1 MALGTFAPHMAK
13 LRYHLTFIDEESE
26 LSTASSDCSP
36 RVQSCPPSVCRGN
49 WEWSSALQVPLGRGL
64 GYFGVGEMQTNAVKH
79 LCDKKKLQENKLLYN
94 GIGEMKDHTKP
105 SKSLQSSEVF
115 LGPKFNVFGVPE
127 PSITLSLFSHAPRE
141 VLKLRERSEHLRDL
155 DFVEPMEAP
164 KPGRK

>member
-1 MALGTFAPHMAK
+1 M
-13 LRYHLTFIDEESE
+13 
-26 LSTASSDCSP
+26 
-36 RVQSCPPSVCRGN
+36 
-49 WEWSSALQVPLGRGL
+49 PLGQGL
-64 GYFGVGEMQTNAVKH
+64 GYFEVGEVQRNAVKH

-115 LGPKFNVFGVPE
+115 WAKMNVFGVPE